1 MSILLDSLRKS
12 EAQRRIKDA
21 PSIHSAEAYGSR
33 AQRPRQWLALAMIGL
48 TAGAIAWFGWQ
59 QFADPAT
66 RPGAAAAVA
75 ANDRAPAAES
85 DAGTDPPASLEAR
98 QDAPPRTPVE
108 RLSQAPETASAEPP
122 ATSSPA
128 NRIAAFVAEEE
139 EMGEEAGEPFAEEFA
154 EDGEDLAVADE
165 SPDDILTDDFGPDD
179 FGSEDFGA
187 EDFDELEPAAREP
200 VRRAELDEAGPR
212 SYWQL
217 PQSWRSEMPEFKITV
232 LVFAESAEDRFL
244 LMNGERLR
252 EGDEVEGGVVLE
264 EIRRDGAVFSYRQTR
279 FLVKS

>member
-21 PSIHSAEAYGSR
+21 PSIHSAEAYRSR
-33 AQRPRQWLALAMIGL
+33 TQRPRQWLAVAMIGL

-59 QFADPAT
+59 QFADPAS
-66 RPGAAAAVA
+66 RPGAAPAVTA
-75 ANDRAPAAES
+75 DDRAPAAES
-85 DAGTDPPASLEAR
+85 DAGTNPAASSEAPEG
-98 QDAPPRTPVE
+98 APPRTPVE
-108 RLSQAPETASAEPP
+108 RLSQAQEPASAESP
-122 ATSSPA
+122 AASSPA
-128 NRIAAFVAEEE
+128 NRIAGFVAEEE
-139 EMGEEAGEPFAEEFA
+139 ETGEEAAQPFAEEFA
-154 EDGEDLAVADE
+154 EDDEELAVADE
-165 SPDDILTDDFGPDD
+165 APDETLTDDFGADD
-179 FGSEDFGA
+179 FDG
-187 EDFDELEPAAREP
+187 LEPPAREP
-200 VRRAELDEAGPR
+200 ARRAEPDEPGPR

-217 PQSWRSEMPEFKITV
+217 PQSWRNEMPEFKITV

-252 EGDEVEGGVVLE
+252 EGDEVEGGIVLE